1 MAWAIL
7 ATITILYLGNFFLL
21 ACQFLEDEEKHFVS
35 VSFNRWVAPA
45 ENSLN
50 DLTPEQVVVEDQFT
64 QSITH
69 VPFDVVRQHADLFF
83 SSLSKT
89 QRQKADKV
97 NWKVEGF

>member
-1 MAWAIL
+1 L
-7 ATITILYLGNFFLL
+7 GNFGHDHDTYLGNFFLL
-21 ACQFLEDEEKHFVS
+21 AFAFLEEEKRFVS
-35 VSFNRWVAPA
+35 ASFRWVAPA

-50 DLTPEQVVVEDQFT
+50 DLTPEQV
-64 QSITH
+64 
-69 VPFDVVRQHADLFF
+69 DLFF

>member
-21 ACQFLEDEEKHFVS
+21 ACEFLEEEEKRFVS
-35 VSFNRWVAPA
+35 VSFRWVAPA

-50 DLTPEQVVVEDQFT
+50 DLTPEQV
-64 QSITH
+64 
-69 VPFDVVRQHADLFF
+69 DLFF

-89 QRQKADKV
+89 QRQKVDKV